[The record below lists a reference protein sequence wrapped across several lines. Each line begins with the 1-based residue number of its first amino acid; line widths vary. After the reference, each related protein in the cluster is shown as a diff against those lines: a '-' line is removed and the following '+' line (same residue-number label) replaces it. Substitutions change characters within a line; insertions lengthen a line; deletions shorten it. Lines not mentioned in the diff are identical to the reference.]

1 MDPIWALQNGIQLIL
16 WVVLLA
22 LKGYALGDAI
32 FRPAEAFPAA
42 GKQTKQLWLL
52 LTGLAV
58 LAHVFFSQILDL
70 FNIAGTIVAAVYVVG
85 VLPALRGVGGGKR
98 GAEGPYGPW

>member
-1 MDPIWALQNGIQLIL
+1 MDPIWALQGGIQFLL
-16 WVVLLA
+16 WVALLA

-32 FRPAEAFPAA
+32 FRPAQAFPAA
-42 GKQTKQLWLL
+42 DKQTKQLWLL

-58 LAHVFFSQILDL
+58 LAHVLFTELLGL

-85 VLPALRGVGGGKR
+85 VLPALRGVGGGR
-98 GAEGPYGPW
+98 SSADGPYGPW